1 VKKLA
6 LLLLLAAACRQP
18 TRTAPAAAG
27 STGGAL
33 ATPRAAVE
41 AFLQAVHT
49 EDLQAMGAVW
59 GTADGPA
66 REQMDRDTMEK
77 REVVMMCY
85 FRHDTFR
92 IAGETP
98 AAGGVRNFT
107 VELRRGNEQRTTTV
121 TVIPARRGGW
131 YVQKV
136 DIEPVNDWCKRR

>member
-18 TRTAPAAAG
+18 SRTAPAAAG
-27 STGGAL
+27 SSGGAL

-41 AFLQAVHT
+41 AFLQAVRT

-85 FRHDTFR
+85 FRHDAFR

-98 AAGGVRNFT
+98 AASARNLV
-107 VELRRGNEQRTTTV
+107 VELKRGKEQRTTTF

-136 DIEPVNDWCKRR
+136 DIEPVGDWCTRR

>member
-18 TRTAPAAAG
+18 SRTAPAAAG
-27 STGGAL
+27 SSGGAL

-41 AFLQAVHT
+41 AFLQAVRT

-85 FRHDTFR
+85 FRHDAFR

-98 AAGGVRNFT
+98 AASARNLL
-107 VELRRGNEQRTTTV
+107 VELKRGKEQRTTTF

-136 DIEPVNDWCKRR
+136 DIEPVGDWCTRR

>member
-18 TRTAPAAAG
+18 SRTAPAAAG
-27 STGGAL
+27 SSGGAL

-41 AFLQAVHT
+41 AFLQAVRT

-85 FRHDTFR
+85 FRHDAFR

-98 AAGGVRNFT
+98 AASARNLL
-107 VELRRGNEQRTTTV
+107 VELKRGKEQRTTTF

-131 YVQKV
+131 YMQKV
-136 DIEPVNDWCKRR
+136 DIEPVGDWCTRR

>member
-18 TRTAPAAAG
+18 SRTAPAATG
-27 STGGAL
+27 SSGGAL

-41 AFLQAVHT
+41 AFLQAVRT

-85 FRHDTFR
+85 FRHDAFR

-98 AAGGVRNFT
+98 AASARNLL
-107 VELRRGNEQRTTTV
+107 VELKRGKEQRTTTF

-136 DIEPVNDWCKRR
+136 DIEPVGDWCTRR

>member
-18 TRTAPAAAG
+18 TSAAPTATP
-27 STGGAL
+27 TGGAL

-41 AFLQAVHT
+41 AFLQAVRT

-59 GTADGPA
+59 GTAEGPA

-85 FRHDTFR
+85 FRHDAFR
-92 IAGETP
+92 IVGETP
-98 AAGGVRNFT
+98 AASARNLV
-107 VELRRGNEQRTTTV
+107 VELKRGKEQRTTTF

-131 YVQKV
+131 FVQKV
-136 DIEPVNDWCKRR
+136 DIEPVTDWCTRR